1 MLCRMSFLNYVEY
14 SFLSL
19 LYEKQYYQILFILSV
34 EPVMP
39 VLCSLPLQIHSLT
52 FSPLP
57 CAPGGRPVWTASKGL
72 LLTSCWAR
80 WGDLAGDWKVG
91 GELYFCKVAL
101 GWLHPSVVSAS
112 LGCNSPNAS
121 SRPPGYCTAPVAS
134 CTLLIPLEGVP
145 LLNSLQIIPNWVCR
159 MFPAGTLT
167 EDVAVMCLLCVPCV
181 RSQLIDSSLDL
192 VPR

>member
-1 MLCRMSFLNYVEY
+1 MSFLNYVEY

-19 LYEKQYYQILFILSV
+19 FVYEKQYYQILFILSV
-34 EPVMP
+34 KPLVP

-57 CAPGGRPVWTASKGL
+57 CAPGGCPVWTASKGL
-72 LLTSCWAR
+72 LLTPR
-80 WGDLAGDWKVG
+80 WTQWGALAGDWRVG
-91 GELYFCKVAL
+91 GELHFCKVAL
-101 GWLHPSVVSAS
+101 SWLHPSVVSAS

-145 LLNSLQIIPNWVCR
+145 LLNSANYLKLRVPNVSCWYPPWRHCCDMLAVRILCEV
-159 MFPAGTLT
+159 PADRFL
-167 EDVAVMCLLCVPCV
+167 
-181 RSQLIDSSLDL
+181 S
-192 VPR
+192 